1 MNSKHGKKGLKKFE
15 HLLLDVIFSGVIIL
29 LLLFFVK
36 QAGSVKTHDNPKRDE
51 SSAND
56 LLETKENEQR
66 SKVQAADK
74 KLVQSI
80 EEPNKADDKIPDDKS
95 KSEKPRQ
102 DQPELSGEDRSED
115 GDEDQI
121 EKSKEDQLEQRGKDR
136 SGKRDEDHS
145 GKNNGE
151 KSGETQPGATKA
163 QKRLININQAD
174 EEELKELNGI
184 GDELARRIVEYR
196 TKHGEFKKISDL
208 KRVSGIGEKKFNKIK
223 NSICVK

>member
-80 EEPNKADDKIPDDKS
+80 EE
-95 KSEKPRQ
+95 PRQ